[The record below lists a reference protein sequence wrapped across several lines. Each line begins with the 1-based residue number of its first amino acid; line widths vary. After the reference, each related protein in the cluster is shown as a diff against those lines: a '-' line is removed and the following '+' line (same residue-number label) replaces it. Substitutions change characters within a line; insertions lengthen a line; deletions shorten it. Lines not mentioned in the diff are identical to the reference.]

1 MPITMTH
8 RFREPRWFR
17 SLRGSELRDEAD
29 DEVDAVVDKGALMK
43 DVAEKVKNR
52 KDTNDCQTV
61 YAFRS
66 ERISSQFFANRD

>member
-1 MPITMTH
+1 MTH
-8 RFREPRWFR
+8 RRSEPRCFR
-17 SLRGSELRDEAD
+17 SVRGSEPRDEPD
-29 DEVDAVVDKGALMK
+29 DDVVAVVDKGALMK
-43 DVAEKVKNR
+43 EVAEKVKNR

>member
-1 MPITMTH
+1 MTH
-8 RFREPRWFR
+8 RRREPRCLR
-17 SLRGSELRDEAD
+17 SVRGSEPRDGPD
-29 DEVDAVVDKGALMK
+29 DDVDAVVDKGALMK

-52 KDTNDCQTV
+52 GDTNDCQTV

>member
-1 MPITMTH
+1 MTQ
-8 RFREPRWFR
+8 RFNEPRCFR
-17 SLRGSELRDEAD
+17 SVRGLEPRAEPD
-29 DEVDAVVDKGALMK
+29 DDVDTVVDKGAWMK

-52 KDTNDCQTV
+52 RDTNDCQTV